1 MKTTLYYFTGTGNT
15 LVVAR
20 NIAAIL
26 GDTDL
31 VPIAALMK
39 EKKNITTPEGRIGIF
54 CPVYDMGI
62 PVMVREFLQVF
73 SISADSYL
81 FAVLT
86 LGGTGASALK
96 MIDRAVKSHNGRGI
110 NAGFMVRMPGNFP
123 PISVPPTGEKQ
134 RSILAKAEKDC
145 NRIAEEIRNN
155 RVVHPGMTPGS
166 SLLQFIL
173 YEPFAKNVHN
183 AGEKFSVSDA
193 CTSCGTCVSVCP
205 SGNITL
211 NDKLP
216 VYADR
221 CELCCACLNY
231 CPVQAIN
238 LNMMFGT
245 EGRGRYHHPAV
256 TPADLRKQKELVHE

>member
-1 MKTTLYYFTGTGNT
+1 MKTTIYYFTGTGNS

-20 NIAAIL
+20 NIATIL

-39 EKKNITTPEGRIGIF
+39 EKQDITAPKGRIGIC

-62 PVMVREFLQVF
+62 PVMVREFLRGL
-73 SISADSYL
+73 SISPDSYL

-96 MIDRAVKSHNGRGI
+96 MIDHAVKSRNGRGI
-110 NAGFMVRMPGNFP
+110 NAGFMVKMPANFP
-123 PISVPPTGEKQ
+123 PISTPPTGEKQ

-145 NRIAEEIRNN
+145 SRIAEEIKNIRE
-155 RVVHPGMTPGS
+155 RRPGMAPLS
-166 SLLQFIL
+166 SLLQFLL

-183 AGEKFSVSDA
+183 AGEKFSVSAA

-211 NDKLP
+211 NNKLP
-216 VYADR
+216 VYGDR

-245 EGRGRYHHPAV
+245 EGRGRYHHPSV
-256 TPADLRKQKELVHE
+256 TPADIRRQKELVHE

>member
-15 LVVAR
+15 LAVVRKVASL
-20 NIAAIL
+20 L

-31 VPIAALMK
+31 VPIASLMN
-39 EKKNITTPEGRIGIF
+39 EEAIAAPDGRIGIC

-62 PVMVREFLQVF
+62 PVMVRSFLTRL
-73 SISADSYL
+73 SIPTDSYVFGL
-81 FAVLT
+81 LT

-96 MIDRAVKSHNGRGI
+96 MIDHGVQSRNGRGI
-110 NAGFMVRMPGNFP
+110 NAGFMVKMPGNFP
-123 PISVPPTGEKQ
+123 PLSVPPTGEKQ
-134 RSILAKAEKDC
+134 QSILAKAEVDC
-145 NRIAEEIRNN
+145 TRVADDIRKNREKRPGIA
-155 RVVHPGMTPGS
+155 PLS
-166 SLLQFIL
+166 SLLQFLL
-173 YEPFAKNVHN
+173 YNPFAKNVHRS
-183 AGEKFSVSDA
+183 GERFTVSDA
-193 CTSCGTCVSVCP
+193 CTSCGTCAAVCP
-205 SGNITL
+205 SLNIRI
-211 NDKLP
+211 DDGKP

-256 TPADLRKQKELVHE
+256 TPADLRTQKELLHE